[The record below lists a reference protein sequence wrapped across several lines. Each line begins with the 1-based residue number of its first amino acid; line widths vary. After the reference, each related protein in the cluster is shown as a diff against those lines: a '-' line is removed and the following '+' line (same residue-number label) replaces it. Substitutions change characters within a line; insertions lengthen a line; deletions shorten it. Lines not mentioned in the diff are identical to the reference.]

1 MRSLLHPDCAAR
13 RADDRRRQD
22 LSFTLLLEAAFS
34 EWRIEDRFAGIDD
47 HRKCASMNNL
57 PEFSAALLGFNAEA
71 VVYCQGISETV
82 AHDYAMDYA
91 RMLQNRAKGIDV
103 SQPRFR
109 VGLFEPNRKLIRST
123 LERMSQKYFPQK

>member
-1 MRSLLHPDCAAR
+1 
-13 RADDRRRQD
+13 
-22 LSFTLLLEAAFS
+22 
-34 EWRIEDRFAGIDD
+34 
-47 HRKCASMNNL
+47 MNNL

>member
-1 MRSLLHPDCAAR
+1 
-13 RADDRRRQD
+13 
-22 LSFTLLLEAAFS
+22 
-34 EWRIEDRFAGIDD
+34 
-47 HRKCASMNNL
+47 MNNV

-103 SQPRFR
+103 SQPRFP
-109 VGLFEPNRKLIRST
+109 VGLFEPNRKLILST